1 MENAL
6 RPGIA
11 AVTARVEDGTLRIL
25 PGACPNLLAEAE
37 LYRYSTES
45 QNRRAE
51 TPEDDT
57 NHARGALRY
66 LISILDAHKLKSGK
80 KTAYAAQTEKQD
92 APAPKKWLSLK
103 NEALWRRIF

>member
-1 MENAL
+1 M
-6 RPGIA
+6 
-11 AVTARVEDGTLRIL
+11 EDGTLRIL

-51 TPEDDT
+51 TPEDDN
-57 NHARGALRY
+57 NHALGALRY

-80 KTAYAAQTEKQD
+80 KTLNAAQTDKQD

-103 NEALWRRIF
+103 NEALWTGIF